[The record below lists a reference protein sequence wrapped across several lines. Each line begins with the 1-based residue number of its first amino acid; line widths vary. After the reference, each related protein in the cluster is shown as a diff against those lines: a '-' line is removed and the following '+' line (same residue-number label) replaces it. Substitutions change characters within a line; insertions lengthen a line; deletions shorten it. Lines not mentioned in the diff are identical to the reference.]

1 MTPATWTAVDEHF
14 ASLFHPEDDA
24 LRSAQLAAKEAGLP
38 PISVAPFQGRLLHL
52 LTRLMHA
59 KRILEIGTLAGYS
72 AIHFARA
79 LPADGHLDT
88 LELDPRHAAVAK
100 ANLEHAGL
108 AHLVTIHPGPAAET
122 LHRFRDQRVAP
133 YDLVFIDAD
142 KESADTYFDHALA
155 LARPG
160 TLIIIDNTVRRG
172 AIVDAAATDPSTQ
185 GIHRVHRRIA
195 AEPRVSPF
203 PIQLV
208 SSKGYD
214 GMTMALVR

>member
-1 MTPATWTAVDEHF
+1 MSQAIWTAVDEHF
-14 ASLFHPEDDA
+14 ASLFHPEDEV
-24 LRSAQLAAKEAGLP
+24 LRSAQHAAKQAGLP
-38 PISVAPFQGRLLHL
+38 PISVAPFQGRLLYL

-88 LELDPRHAAVAK
+88 LELDPRHAAVAL
-100 ANLEHAGL
+100 ANLERAGL
-108 AHLVTIHPGPAAET
+108 APLVTIHPGPAADT
-122 LHRFRDQRVAP
+122 LQRFRDRRVAP

-142 KESADTYFDHALA
+142 KESSDTYFDHALA
-155 LARPG
+155 LSRPG

-195 AEPRVSPF
+195 SEPRVSPF

-214 GMTMALVR
+214 GMTMALVH